1 MININTYL
9 ISKVLN
15 SLEIRTVVP
24 SWARSL
30 FLIPVSDFGF
40 KVRVCLFERT
50 HFLQVGGQAI
60 VQALHGCLFISREEP
75 IAAQTTPIAE
85 AAAEAASTIAPSQA
99 TSQARGDKPG
109 RGHGHTSAT
118 RSPVDAGGP
127 EAAAV
132 AEGSGSPHHGRAGLP
147 EAVTGH
153 GEEKQ
158 GLKLSCT
165 SAVPDP
171 GPGECPAPPQPRFYA
186 GDNGSCLQNVLS
198 ETHGIY
204 QPKPCANTAVP
215 LLVSALQWADSFAV
229 PPHSIPSPGGI
240 ES

>member
-9 ISKVLN
+9 VSKVLN

-24 SWARSL
+24 SWAWSL
-30 FLIPVSDFGF
+30 FLVPVSDFGF

-60 VQALHGCLFISREEP
+60 VQALHGRLFISREEA
-75 IAAQTTPIAE
+75 IAAQATPIAK
-85 AAAEAASTIAPSQA
+85 AAAEAASTIATPQA
-99 TSQARGDKPG
+99 ASQARGDEPG
-109 RGHGHTSAT
+109 RGHGHASAT

-127 EAAAV
+127 EAAPE
-132 AEGSGSPHHGRAGLP
+132 AEGGGAGPPRHGGAGLP

-153 GEEKQ
+153 GEEEQ
-158 GLKLSCT
+158 GPNLSCT
-165 SAVPDP
+165 SAIRDP
-171 GPGECPAPPQPRFYA
+171 EAGECPAPPPHRFYA

-204 QPKPCANTAVP
+204 QP
-215 LLVSALQWADSFAV
+215 
-229 PPHSIPSPGGI
+229 
-240 ES
+240 